1 MPYSETK
8 LYLARLQQVMNKI
21 LLICLCVF
29 ISGLSPLIAQTPYF
43 NQFHQMPL
51 LNNPAAPAMK
61 SEIQVNLGYKSV
73 NVGSGAGVLNTPVF
87 GFIYP
92 IFQRTKRDT
101 TRIGY
106 AGLTVI
112 SDRTG
117 PNGLVNTT
125 GVMGSFAY
133 NLSITKSKK
142 FSVGMHI
149 GYFNRLVDVAKFN
162 TGNQW
167 DNTVG
172 KFDNTLPSGET
183 ALTTDSRKYPLVN
196 LGVMYFEEDEHFDNN
211 YYIGFSAQ
219 NLNRPIT
226 SFYGSTPS
234 DRLPINFNLTLGTTI
249 NKSRQVFY
257 TPNLRYIVLA
267 NGINQLNIGTLVQ
280 YRLKGGWNTIGH
292 GSVGFGAWY
301 SKDNAI
307 ITSLELNQPGFNMAF
322 SYDWFTNQMNKNPS
336 SARTTEVVVTLKKFI
351 GPNRPTPKYYAR
363 TYKPEPTPKEEPA
376 EVVKPPIK
384 PIEIKDTVP
393 VVVLTP
399 TDSAKTVAPVV
410 DPLKPIQEPIQIT
423 EPAKPVQ
430 EPVKAQEPVKEPVK
444 KVTPKKDLTKKK
456 SAPKKAVAKKKPA
469 PKKALVKKAV
479 VKKKAVAKKKSAP
492 KKAVVKKEP
501 VIDSAKVETPVID
514 SAKVVA
520 PIVDSV
526 KVEAPVSIAPIIS
539 KQEVKYIEEVIEP
552 KYSFNNANLK
562 EEAVSELDSLL
573 QIMNKYPAVK
583 LEVQGHSCNI
593 GSVPDNLILSERR
606 AQKAVDY
613 LVARG
618 ITADRL
624 VIKAIGKAKPKVPNT
639 SEANRIINRRVEFR
653 IIEK

>member
-1 MPYSETK
+1 MT
-8 LYLARLQQVMNKI
+8 RI
-21 LLICLCVF
+21 LFLFLGAFIC
-29 ISGLSPLIAQTPYF
+29 GLSPLMAQTPYY

-51 LNNPAAPAMK
+51 LNNPAAPAMV

-101 TRIGY
+101 SRKGY
-106 AGLTVI
+106 AGLTVL

-125 GVMGSFAY
+125 GVMASFAY
-133 NLSITKSKK
+133 NLALTKSKK
-142 FSVGMHI
+142 FSVGMHV
-149 GYFNRLVDVAKFN
+149 GYFNRTVDDSKFN
-162 TGNQW
+162 SGNQW
-167 DNTVG
+167 NSNFG
-172 KFDNTLPSGET
+172 RFDNTLPTGET
-183 ALTTDSRKYPLVN
+183 GLTTDSRKYPLVN

-226 SFYGSTPS
+226 SFYGSTSS
-234 DRLPINFNLTLGTTI
+234 DRLPVNFNLTLGTTI
-249 NKSRQVFY
+249 NKTRQVFY
-257 TPNLRYIVLA
+257 TPNLRYILLG
-267 NGINQLNIGTLVQ
+267 NGVKQLNIGTLVQ

-301 SKDNAI
+301 SEDNAI

-351 GPNRPTPKYYAR
+351 GPNRPIPNYYAR
-363 TYKPEPTPKEEPA
+363 NYKPEPTPKEEPPV
-376 EVVKPPIK
+376 EVKKPLEL
-384 PIEIKDTVP
+384 IEIKDTVP
-393 VVVLTP
+393 ATVLTP
-399 TDSAKTVAPVV
+399 TDSAKVVIAAAPVDSV
-410 DPLKPIQEPIQIT
+410 KT
-423 EPAKPVQ
+423 VVQ
-430 EPVKAQEPVKEPVK
+430 TPTAP
-444 KVTPKKDLTKKK
+444 KVEPKKLVEKPAPKKAVVKKK
-456 SAPKKAVAKKKPA
+456 SAPKKTVVKKKPAPKKAVAKKKPA
-469 PKKALVKKAV
+469 PKKAV
-479 VKKKAVAKKKSAP
+479 VKKKPAK

-514 SAKVVA
+514 SSKVVA
-520 PIVDSV
+520 PIVDSG
-526 KVEAPVSIAPIIS
+526 KVEAPVSTAPIIS
-539 KQEVKYIEEVIEP
+539 KREVKYIEEVIEP

-562 EEAVSELDSLL
+562 EEAVSELDSLIE
-573 QIMNKYPAVK
+573 IMNKYPAVK

-593 GSVPDNLILSERR
+593 GTIADNLVLSERR

-639 SEANRIINRRVEFR
+639 SESNRIINRRVEFR
-653 IIEK
+653 IIDK

>member
-1 MPYSETK
+1 MLL
-8 LYLARLQQVMNKI
+8 LYLARSQQVMNKI
-21 LLICLCVF
+21 LLFFLGVF
-29 ISGLSPLIAQTPYF
+29 FSGLSPLIAQTPYF

-51 LNNPAAPAMK
+51 LNNPAAPAMI

-101 TRIGY
+101 SRIGY
-106 AGLTVI
+106 AGLTVL

-117 PNGLVNTT
+117 ANGLVNTT
-125 GVMGSFAY
+125 GIMGSFAY
-133 NLSITKSKK
+133 NLAITKSKK

-167 DNTVG
+167 DNGFG
-172 KFDNTLPSGET
+172 KFDNTLPTGET
-183 ALTTDSRKYPLVN
+183 ALTTDTRNYPLVN
-196 LGVMYFEEDEHFDNN
+196 LGLMYFEEDEHFDNN

-226 SFYGSTPS
+226 SFYGSTS
-234 DRLPINFNLTLGTTI
+234 TDKLPINFNLTLGTTI

-257 TPNLRYIVLA
+257 TPNLRYIMLA
-267 NGINQLNIGTLVQ
+267 NGINQLNVGTLVQ

-351 GPNRPTPKYYAR
+351 GPKRPTPNYYAR
-363 TYKPEPTPKEEPA
+363 AYKPEPTPKEKIA
-376 EVVKPPIK
+376 EEVKK
-384 PIEIKDTVP
+384 PVELFEIKDTVP
-393 VVVLTP
+393 AIVLTP
-399 TDSAKTVAPVV
+399 TDTAKSVIPTTPTDTAKAVVPTAPVDSAKTIVETPKVPKV
-410 DPLKPIQEPIQIT
+410 EPKKLVEKP
-423 EPAKPVQ
+423 ANK
-430 EPVKAQEPVKEPVK
+430 KAVVK
-444 KVTPKKDLTKKK
+444 KKPAPKKAVTKKKPTPKKAVVKKK
-456 SAPKKAVAKKKPA
+456 PTPKKAVAKKKPA
-469 PKKALVKKAV
+469 PKKAII
-479 VKKKAVAKKKSAP
+479 KKK
-492 KKAVVKKEP
+492 P
-501 VIDSAKVETPVID
+501 VLDSSKVETPVLD
-514 SAKVVA
+514 SSKAVA
-520 PIVDSV
+520 PIVDSA
-526 KVEAPVSIAPIIS
+526 KVEAPVSITPIIS
-539 KQEVKYIEEVIEP
+539 KREVKYIEEVIEP

-562 EEAVSELDSLL
+562 EEAVTELDSLI
-573 QIMNKYPAVK
+573 QIMNKYPTVK

-593 GSVPDNLILSERR
+593 GTIADNLTLSERR

-613 LVARG
+613 LVTRG

-639 SEANRIINRRVEFR
+639 SESNRIINRRVEFR